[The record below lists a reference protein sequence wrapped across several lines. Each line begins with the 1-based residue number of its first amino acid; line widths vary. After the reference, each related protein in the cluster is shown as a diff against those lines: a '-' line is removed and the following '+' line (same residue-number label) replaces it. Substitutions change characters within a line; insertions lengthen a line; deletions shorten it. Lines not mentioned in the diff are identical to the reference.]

1 MLAAALV
8 SSFDRF
14 AVGPLLVIVAA
25 DLDASLART
34 TAIASG
40 YFLAYGLMQ
49 PLWGVL
55 SDRLGRIRLMRA
67 TLIAAAAA
75 GILSAVTPGLG
86 ALVAARALTGAF
98 FGAIIPTSLTY
109 VGDTA
114 DEVHRQPALSDLMAA
129 VAVGT
134 ALATAAAGV
143 FAQLASWRLV
153 FAAPPVLAL
162 GCAIALGRLPEPR
175 RDTPLRMAT
184 TMRQTL
190 SNRWVAVVVTLAL
203 VEGAVV
209 LGILTLLAP
218 ALQSRGVEASSAGL
232 AIAAYG
238 VSVLLATRV
247 VKVLSRRL
255 PMATLMGI
263 GGTAVVLAYTT
274 LALHISIATVLTA
287 ALLLGL
293 TWAFLHS
300 SLQTWA
306 TSVLPHARG
315 TVVSLFATFLFAGS
329 SFAASAAA
337 PLADH
342 GQWSLL
348 FTLTSAVAFVMTI
361 AAVLCYRTYRRS
373 HRSDRP
379 AGPTI
384 ANADT

>member
-1 MLAAALV
+1 
-8 SSFDRF
+8 
-14 AVGPLLVIVAA
+14 VGPLLVIVAA
-25 DLDASLART
+25 NLGASLAQT

-40 YFLAYGLMQ
+40 YFLAYGLSQ

-55 SDRLGRIRLMRA
+55 ADSLGRIRLMRA
-67 TLIAAAAA
+67 TLIAGAAA
-75 GILSAVTPGLG
+75 GILSALSPGLG

-109 VGDTA
+109 VGDTV

-129 VAVGT
+129 IALGT
-134 ALATAAAGV
+134 ALATAAAGAL
-143 FAQLASWRLV
+143 AQLASWRLA
-153 FAAPPVLAL
+153 FALPSVLAI
-162 GCAIALGRLPEPR
+162 GCAVALRRRPEPH
-175 RDTPLRMAT
+175 RDTRVGMAT
-184 TMRQTL
+184 TVRQTL
-190 SNRWVAVVVTLAL
+190 SNRWVVGVVTLAL

-218 ALQSRGVEASSAGL
+218 ALQSRGVDASSAGL
-232 AIAAYG
+232 AVAAYG
-238 VSVLLATRV
+238 FSVLLATRV

-287 ALLLGL
+287 ACLLGV

-315 TVVSLFATFLFAGS
+315 TVVSLFAAFLFAGS

-337 PLADH
+337 PLGDH

-348 FTLTSAVAFVMTI
+348 FALTSAVAIVMTI
-361 AAVLCYRTYRRS
+361 AAVLGYRAYR
-373 HRSDRP
+373 HRHHSDRS
-379 AGPTI
+379 ASTT
-384 ANADT
+384 ANADR